1 VRPDTKYYQDGDIIY
16 REGETSDSAFLVEQG
31 LVELIKMG
39 TRGPLVVSTF
49 GKGELFGETGVLDKG
64 PRSGTARAKGPVM
77 VREIPRDDFI
87 KAIQA
92 DPSAALKVMTRM
104 AQRIRDTDNKLVSGG
119 SSGNSGKALVARESA
134 SPGTSLV
141 PVAPLGARKG
151 DLRPDAI
158 IGRPVRYG
166 ALTLA
171 LAWFRRRRAAQA
183 TIQRRQKVVVVTPL
197 STEAEFDQR
206 PFFIEALGGI
216 PGFSIKP
223 TTKPLAGDDG
233 ATNRNSPRLKQ
244 AARQMMVD
252 EKADLL
258 IWGGEDASGRLLELR
273 FAQANIPAVERLGG
287 FPPDAR
293 LVIPA
298 DFSEEWHPLLKA
310 VMMAA
315 MGDSGD
321 PLLSLVADSRP
332 LGLSPPTALGPAG
345 QASVSLCYSF
355 AALLAGFA
363 RRRPDLTTLAS
374 NVLKVVIPKLPKD
387 AVGERL
393 AAHKAVAL
401 LLENEADKTG
411 TIDTLMQA
419 VFAFRGAIE
428 CTSKENEP
436 RAWAF
441 LHNRLGSSLFR
452 LDLKTGDEA
461 VLKEAIGCYQLA
473 LQVYVRN
480 EFPWRWAETMNALG
494 QALQVFGDLYR
505 SEAILEKAL
514 DILRAAA
521 EVRTAEGAPLLY
533 ATTRNN
539 IGSAHFLIAKH
550 TGDPDHMR
558 MAALAFRDA
567 LSIHRAAG
575 GLGALARTI
584 ASNLERAEDLL
595 RRSGVRTVV
604 EPAWAS
610 EAPPELVLPDDLEEE
625 TDAFTWPNGASVN
638 RPDAFV
644 PTTPPWAMPGNV
656 PPAATLSPALAA
668 PLGGVTQSDRMTS
681 QRRSIET

>member
-1 VRPDTKYYQDGDIIY
+1 MTPFIHHFRDGDIIY
-16 REGETSDSAFLVEQG
+16 REGETSDSAFLVDQG
-31 LVELIKMG
+31 VVELVKMG
-39 TRGPLVVSTF
+39 RGGPQVVLTF

-64 PRSGTARAKGPVM
+64 PRSGTARAKGAVV
-77 VREIPRDDFI
+77 VREIPRDDFL

-104 AQRIRDTDNKLVSGG
+104 AKRIRDTDDKLVQEPRGM
-119 SSGNSGKALVARESA
+119 VAQDIA
-134 SPGTSLV
+134 SVPGRSLV
-141 PVAPLGARKG
+141 PVAPMNARGG

-158 IGRPVRYG
+158 IGKPVRYG
-166 ALTLA
+166 PLTLA
-171 LAWFRRRRAAQA
+171 LAWFRRRRATQA
-183 TIQRRQKVVVVTPL
+183 TIQRRAKVVVVTPL

-206 PFFIEALGGI
+206 PFFMEALGGI
-216 PGFSIKP
+216 PGFVIKA
-223 TTKPLAGDDG
+223 TSKPLAGDDG
-233 ATNRNSPRLKQ
+233 TNRNSSRLKQ
-244 AARQMMVD
+244 AARQLMID

-273 FAQANIPAVERLGG
+273 FAPANIPATERLGA
-287 FPPDAR
+287 FPSDAR

-298 DFSEEWHPLLKA
+298 DFNEDWHPLLQA

-321 PLLSLVADSRP
+321 PLLSLVADARP
-332 LGLSPPTALGPAG
+332 LGLSPPGALGAAG
-345 QASVSLCYSF
+345 QASVSLAYAF

-374 NVLKVVIPKLPKD
+374 NALKMVIPKLPRD

-411 TIDTLMQA
+411 TVDTLVQA
-419 VFAFRGAIE
+419 VSAFRGAIE
-428 CTSKENEP
+428 CIDKDNEP

-441 LHNRLGSSLFR
+441 LHTRLGGSLFR
-452 LDLKTGDEA
+452 LDLKTSEEG

-473 LQVYVRN
+473 LQIYTRN
-480 EFPWRWAETMNALG
+480 ELPWRWAETMNALG

-505 SEAILEKAL
+505 SEAVLEKAI

-533 ATTRNN
+533 AATRNN

-558 MAALAFRDA
+558 LAALAFRDA
-567 LSIHRAAG
+567 LSVHRSAG
-575 GLGALARTI
+575 GIGALSRI
-584 ASNLERAEDLL
+584 ISSNLERAEELL
-595 RRSGVRTVV
+595 RRSGVKTVV
-604 EPAWAS
+604 EPAWAT
-610 EAPPELVLPDDLEEE
+610 EEPPELVLPDDLEEE
-625 TDAFTWPNGASVN
+625 TDAFLPSARSSNKDTVADDLPWSM
-638 RPDAFV
+638 PDTADQ
-644 PTTPPWAMPGNV
+644 PMPM
-656 PPAATLSPALAA
+656 SA
-668 PLGGVTQSDRMTS
+668 PLGGVNQADRLP